1 MLWSK
6 HIPLRILLLLT
17 ILISGF
23 CVLNNKTLHIMSS
36 KAQEDINSDI
46 AIFFG
51 SNRDKKLGEELS
63 KDMDRTVSFYNIS
76 SVISNDSFK
85 FDNTSIA
92 AIWWLNELLLPIKFS
107 IFGDVYQWLK
117 EGRGIFILNQFFQ
130 KTPLQ
135 ELAQIGIESYSP
147 LIYPLNQNETQLTL
161 KLIEDAKSILNI
173 STQEIKFD
181 GSCGWVQL
189 SNQSTLLA
197 EIPLATEIP
206 LNNRLT
212 SGIWLHGSKLIVGSF
227 SVRFDPIINS
237 DYSLLGSLLGTHKVM
252 EYTIFDIIKQSALL
266 SISDLS
272 TGAQLQFTGFEYIFS
287 IAILLIALSF
297 SIFLLIKAGII
308 SKLKEVIFS
317 LFTGLIF
324 FIAHVTYSPQRR
336 RISVEEL
343 LDNELRGT
351 IIDYLESKG
360 GQGAHLREIQREL
373 GCGISTLLWHL
384 QALDDFNFVTH
395 EKIGKYHIFY
405 VTGEKSIQ
413 TSEIALALKSD
424 VAKDL
429 CRVLIRKKKPLSL
442 SKISREISVHHSSV
456 QHHIKKLLDLEVIL
470 LIKEKKRS
478 YYGVNPKQIP
488 WLKDHLEIS

>member
-1 MLWSK
+1 MLWSR
-6 HIPLRILLLLT
+6 HIPFSIFLLLI

-23 CVLNNKTLHIMSS
+23 CVLNSKTLQIMNS
-36 KAQEDINSDI
+36 KAQEDKNVNI

-51 SNRDKKLGEELS
+51 SDRDKKLGEELI
-63 KDMDRTVSFYNIS
+63 KDLDGKISFYNIS
-76 SVISNDSFK
+76 SVLTNESFGL
-85 FDNTSIA
+85 DNTSITA
-92 AIWWLNELLLPIKFS
+92 VWWLNELLLPIDFS
-107 IFGDVYQWLK
+107 IFGDIAQWIK

-135 ELAQIGIESYSP
+135 ELRQIGIESYSP
-147 LIYPLNQNETQLTL
+147 FIYPLNQDETQLDL
-161 KLIEDAKSILNI
+161 KLNKDAQSMLNI
-173 STQEIKFD
+173 SLEEIEFN

-189 SNQSTLLA
+189 NNQTTILA
-197 EIPLATEIP
+197 EIPLPIEIP
-206 LNNRLT
+206 LNNHLT
-212 SGIWLHGSKLIVGSF
+212 SGIWLHGSKIVVGSF
-227 SVRFDPIINS
+227 SLRFDQAINS
-237 DYSLLGSLLGTHKVM
+237 MYSLLGIHNVM
-252 EYTIFDIIKQSALL
+252 EYTIIDIIRQSALL
-266 SISDLS
+266 SISDIP
-272 TGAQLQFTGFEYIFS
+272 TGAHLQLTGFEYIFNV
-287 IAILLIALSF
+287 AILSIGIIFA
-297 SIFLLIKAGII
+297 IFLSIKLGIL
-308 SKLKEVIFS
+308 SKLNELIFG
-317 LFTGLIF
+317 LFTGFIF

-336 RISVEEL
+336 RISEEEL
-343 LDNELRGT
+343 LDNELRGS
-351 IIDYLESKG
+351 IVDYLELKG

-405 VTGEKSIQ
+405 ITGEKSIQ

-429 CRVLIRKKKPLSL
+429 CRLLIRKKKPVSL

-478 YYGVNPKQIP
+478 YYGVNPKQIR
-488 WLKDHLEIS
+488 WLKDHLEIA